1 MMTGLRTTVLLLGLL
16 APLSH
21 GELSQ
26 SNHLSVLA
34 GSVFSIDDYGAVA
47 TENSVEAATANAAAL
62 TAALEVAHSAGRGSV
77 LVPSGSVYYTL
88 PFSGSSHVGVSLIVD
103 GVVKAC
109 NSNDCQ
115 DAWPC
120 TKESHFDYLFE
131 WDNGT
136 DLTLAGHGTI
146 DGQGYKWWWQFLLNK
161 IPGDRKRPG
170 LVYMTSGTGLN
181 VANITLRNSPI
192 MHMHFDNITGVH
204 IDSVT
209 IWTDWRRQAKLA
221 GLHDRLGLVIPED
234 DDEDPPFMQ
243 LAPSELAGIQKWAE
257 EETAAG
263 AIPMLPFNTDGI
275 DPGVGAKDVFIKNLT
290 AENFD
295 DVIAVK
301 PCNGDCAGM
310 SMLCTE
316 NIVVENSK
324 IFLGVGL
331 SIGSVNPKDPTN
343 CIKDIVF
350 QGASFKYP
358 FKAVY
363 VKTNSGDTG
372 DGIIQNITYAD
383 MTIEDPILWPIYIGP
398 QQQKEPNGIGD
409 GFWPETQPLITISDI
424 FLRNI
429 TSTGGFLPH
438 AGILR
443 CNASNPCTNIVIE
456 DVSVESR
463 YSNDGLQLDYV
474 CESMQG
480 TVTKASYPLPDEGS
494 DGLCS
499 FEQI

>member
-192 MHMHFDNITGVH
+192 MHMHFDNITGEQF
-204 IDSVT
+204 SESE
-209 IWTDWRRQAKLA
+209 RSRPEEKQP
-221 GLHDRLGLVIPED
+221 RLSP
-234 DDEDPPFMQ
+234 
-243 LAPSELAGIQKWAE
+243 APSHPRW
-257 EETAAG
+257 T
-263 AIPMLPFNTDGI
+263 IPSIPHPYHPVPPPPCHVNHHTLP
-275 DPGVGAKDVFIKNLT
+275 
-290 AENFD
+290 
-295 DVIAVK
+295 
-301 PCNGDCAGM
+301 
-310 SMLCTE
+310 
-316 NIVVENSK
+316 
-324 IFLGVGL
+324 
-331 SIGSVNPKDPTN
+331 
-343 CIKDIVF
+343 
-350 QGASFKYP
+350 
-358 FKAVY
+358 
-363 VKTNSGDTG
+363 
-372 DGIIQNITYAD
+372 
-383 MTIEDPILWPIYIGP
+383 
-398 QQQKEPNGIGD
+398 
-409 GFWPETQPLITISDI
+409 
-424 FLRNI
+424 
-429 TSTGGFLPH
+429 TSRPH
-438 AGILR
+438 A
-443 CNASNPCTNIVIE
+443 
-456 DVSVESR
+456 
-463 YSNDGLQLDYV
+463 
-474 CESMQG
+474 
-480 TVTKASYPLPDEGS
+480 
-494 DGLCS
+494 
-499 FEQI
+499 

>member
-1 MMTGLRTTVLLLGLL
+1 MTGLRTTVLLLGLL

-192 MHMHFDNITGVH
+192 MHMHFDNIT
-204 IDSVT
+204 
-209 IWTDWRRQAKLA
+209 
-221 GLHDRLGLVIPED
+221 

>member
-1 MMTGLRTTVLLLGLL
+1 ML
-16 APLSH
+16 ARSPARSH
-21 GELSQ
+21 HLQ
-26 SNHLSVLA
+26 S
-34 GSVFSIDDYGAVA
+34 
-47 TENSVEAATANAAAL
+47 
-62 TAALEVAHSAGRGSV
+62 
-77 LVPSGSVYYTL
+77 L
-88 PFSGSSHVGVSLIVD
+88 PFPCCPIV
-103 GVVKAC
+103 C
-109 NSNDCQ
+109 S
-115 DAWPC
+115 
-120 TKESHFDYLFE
+120 TSYLFE

-350 QGASFKYP
+350 QGASFK
-358 FKAVY
+358 
-363 VKTNSGDTG
+363 
-372 DGIIQNITYAD
+372 
-383 MTIEDPILWPIYIGP
+383 
-398 QQQKEPNGIGD
+398 
-409 GFWPETQPLITISDI
+409 
-424 FLRNI
+424 
-429 TSTGGFLPH
+429 
-438 AGILR
+438 
-443 CNASNPCTNIVIE
+443 
-456 DVSVESR
+456 
-463 YSNDGLQLDYV
+463 
-474 CESMQG
+474 
-480 TVTKASYPLPDEGS
+480 
-494 DGLCS
+494 
-499 FEQI
+499 

>member
-1 MMTGLRTTVLLLGLL
+1 ML
-16 APLSH
+16 ARSPARSH
-21 GELSQ
+21 HLQ
-26 SNHLSVLA
+26 S
-34 GSVFSIDDYGAVA
+34 
-47 TENSVEAATANAAAL
+47 
-62 TAALEVAHSAGRGSV
+62 
-77 LVPSGSVYYTL
+77 L
-88 PFSGSSHVGVSLIVD
+88 PFPCCPIV
-103 GVVKAC
+103 C
-109 NSNDCQ
+109 S
-115 DAWPC
+115 
-120 TKESHFDYLFE
+120 TSYLFE

-192 MHMHFDNITGVH
+192 MHMHFDNIT
-204 IDSVT
+204 
-209 IWTDWRRQAKLA
+209 
-221 GLHDRLGLVIPED
+221 

-350 QGASFKYP
+350 QGASFK
-358 FKAVY
+358 
-363 VKTNSGDTG
+363 
-372 DGIIQNITYAD
+372 
-383 MTIEDPILWPIYIGP
+383 
-398 QQQKEPNGIGD
+398 
-409 GFWPETQPLITISDI
+409 
-424 FLRNI
+424 
-429 TSTGGFLPH
+429 
-438 AGILR
+438 
-443 CNASNPCTNIVIE
+443 
-456 DVSVESR
+456 
-463 YSNDGLQLDYV
+463 
-474 CESMQG
+474 
-480 TVTKASYPLPDEGS
+480 
-494 DGLCS
+494 
-499 FEQI
+499 